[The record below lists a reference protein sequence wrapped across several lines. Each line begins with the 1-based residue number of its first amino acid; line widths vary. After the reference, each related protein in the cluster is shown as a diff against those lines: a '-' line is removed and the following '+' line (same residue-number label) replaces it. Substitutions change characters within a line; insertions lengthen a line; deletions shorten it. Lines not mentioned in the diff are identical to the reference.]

1 MDKGFYK
8 DDIYKRWPEKLSD
21 SHERALLLKDHMSA
35 KMNEFKKNG
44 EISKNK
50 KICYLVISH
59 GMMVEQMGNMLD
71 RVV

>member
-1 MDKGFYK
+1 
-8 DDIYKRWPEKLSD
+8 
-21 SHERALLLKDHMSA
+21 MSA

-44 EISKNK
+44 DISKNK

-71 RVV
+71 QVV